1 MLKIRDFAEA
11 DLIVTLFTE
20 EWGKRD
26 AIAKGVKRLNSRLG
40 GVFDLLNRVELV
52 FYEKPHLDLISQGAL
67 QRTYPKLK
75 SDLDAVTAALR
86 ITRLLEKLLPLHQR
100 EAQVYTLF
108 SRFLDLLEQDY
119 PEREALHLSVVLKL
133 LALLGHRPQLNAC
146 VLCGRL
152 TENLFF
158 AAVRGGVIC
167 QHCADEDGMR
177 VGYGLVRGL
186 DALLRLP
193 LEKASVVR
201 LSSDECA
208 FGQRMLETYSA
219 TLVP

>member
-20 EWGKRD
+20 EWGKRN

-40 GVFDLLNRVELV
+40 GVFDLLNHVELV

-75 SDLDAVTAALR
+75 SNLGAVTAALR
-86 ITRLLEKLLPLHQR
+86 IARLLEKLLPLHQR

-108 SRFLDLLEQDY
+108 GRFLDLLERDD
-119 PEREALHLSVVLKL
+119 PEPDVLYLSAVLKL

-146 VLCGRL
+146 VQCGRL
-152 TENLFF
+152 TADLFF

-167 QHCADEDGMR
+167 QHCAGGEGMR
-177 VGYGLVRGL
+177 VSHGLVRGL

-193 LEKASVVR
+193 LEKAAVVR
-201 LSSDECA
+201 FSSDECA
-208 FGQRMLETYSA
+208 FGQRMLETYGA